1 MLLYNTG
8 QLRQSM
14 RDLDAKALKSF
25 FKINHN
31 DHIAHNDIGLPK
43 APKAPKPK
51 KQIEQ
56 RVANQQ
62 EQAMVKDIFG
72 INVDIYENM

>member
-1 MLLYNTG
+1 
-8 QLRQSM
+8 M
-14 RDLDAKALKSF
+14 RDLDARALKSF
-25 FKINHN
+25 FKINHH
-31 DHIAHNDIGLPK
+31 DHVGHDDVGLPK
-43 APKAPKPK
+43 VAKKPK
-51 KQIEQ
+51 RPIEQ